1 MDVLHTLESDA
12 ESFALSDDRKRE
24 ALAALES
31 GKVLYFPKLA
41 FELNENE
48 KSLLSPALSDGKA
61 KNISLDPDG
70 RIQHTAAQG
79 PQRDMLIAMMERF
92 AQSAT
97 ALVNDLFPRY
107 TTSLERA
114 RTSFRPAEI
123 EGRSYSKIN
132 DDTRLH
138 VDAFPTRPMR
148 GRRIL
153 RLFSNVN
160 PNGAARVWHVGE
172 PFADM
177 AKKLLPYVDQ
187 HVPIKSLFL
196 SALGVTRGR
205 RAPYDSLMLGLH
217 DGAKLD
223 EEYQAKAPQTEIAFP
238 PGSTW
243 ACYTDQVM
251 HAALAGQYVLEQTF
265 HLDIDAMAEP
275 ARAPISVLERM
286 LKTKLA

>member
-12 ESFALSDDRKRE
+12 ETFALSDDQKRA

-41 FELNENE
+41 FELTEKE
-48 KSLLSPALSDGKA
+48 KSLLSPSLSDGKA

-70 RIQHTAAQG
+70 RIQHTSAQG
-79 PQRDMLIAMMERF
+79 PQREMLIAMMERF

-97 ALVNDLFPRY
+97 ALVGDLFPNY
-107 TTSLERA
+107 AHTLERA
-114 RTSFRPAEI
+114 RTSYRPVEI
-123 EGRSYSKIN
+123 EGRAYSKIN

-153 RLFSNVN
+153 RLFSNIN
-160 PNGAARVWHVGE
+160 PNGQPRVWHVGE

-177 AKKLLPYVDQ
+177 AHKILPDVDE
-187 HVPIKSLFL
+187 PMAAKSLLL
-196 SALGVTRGR
+196 SLIGVTRGR
-205 RAPYDSLMLGLH
+205 RAPYDGIMLGLH
-217 DGAKLD
+217 DNAKLN
-223 EEYQAKAPQTEIAFP
+223 ETYQTRAPQTEIAFP

-265 HLDIDAMAEP
+265 HLDIAAMAEP
-275 ARAPISVLERM
+275 SRAPISVLEKM
-286 LKTKLA
+286 LKRKLA